1 MKKKSI
7 YLMII
12 YAVLFIGLVLFTTLP
27 NEYRT
32 QTTEKHF
39 VKIIDVDRVILF
51 ELFSDIEK
59 YPLVLPENIISA
71 DIKSINK
78 NIFIVEMVVHEA
90 GIKIPLEV
98 KHEIFPSSRHTITIL
113 TGDAK
118 DTVLDIVFEDYES
131 KTQLTVNM
139 ELHTKGILTPFG
151 FLVSTEYQSAMNTVI
166 ESFIDYLNKI
176 NQI

>member
-1 MKKKSI
+1 MKKKSTRLI
-7 YLMII
+7 II
-12 YAVLFIGLVLFTTLP
+12 YGILFIGLVLFTTFP

-32 QTTEKHF
+32 QTTEINF
-39 VKIIDVDRVILF
+39 VKIVNVDRLTLF

-78 NIFIVEMVVHEA
+78 NILIVEMLVHEA

-113 TGDAK
+113 TGDVK
-118 DTVLDIVFEDYES
+118 DTVLDIVFEDYDS
-131 KTQLTVNM
+131 KTRITVDM

-151 FLVSTEYQSAMNTVI
+151 FLASSNYQSAMNTVI

-176 NQI
+176 N